1 MNVGLEGLPTNRR
14 LFKDIDIKTGSKIIF
29 NYDQILD
36 GWTKICA
43 TETATSTTVQH
54 LSHFPIYI

>member
-14 LFKDIDIKTGSKIIF
+14 LFKDTDIKTGSKIIF

-36 GWTKICA
+36 G
-43 TETATSTTVQH
+43 
-54 LSHFPIYI
+54 